1 VVNFITMEGMD
12 TLDKMTGFLESSP
25 FFEGAPRKAMEDL
38 VNASDIIAVTA
49 GETII
54 REGEYEMICYVT
66 LSGKFKIEVTDKE
79 TGVKRHVKMASV
91 GELLGEMSVMSG
103 NPRFAEVVCVEN
115 AQVLRITR
123 DGLLAFMDAAPSVKS
138 RMDADY
144 RKRVL
149 NSSLR
154 KINVFSLVDDMSLE
168 ALAEK
173 VEIVTFQKGEVIFA
187 SGDPADAFYLIRDGF
202 VKITRN
208 LDESESA
215 FFDARFDKSY
225 SKPAREGTGRAFIM
239 AYLGKG
245 SYCGERALFDKRQRV
260 ASAEAVTRV
269 DAVRIRKEDFDDLM
283 RRHPQVA
290 EKLKQEGD
298 SRYANEAG
306 VKNQVSQDMLSWI
319 GSHDILVT
327 DAILIMDLYKCVRC
341 LRCVSVCG
349 ELHDGGSRITHN
361 GIRFNNILI
370 PTSCRHCREPTCM
383 IGCPTGAIQRDIN
396 GEVFH
401 TSACIGCGN
410 CARRCP
416 FGNISMVQTGS
427 GGLKASLS
435 NVGKR
440 LMGGFAPAGL
450 KDKAVKGKKG
460 RRAVKCD
467 MCKDYKRMGCQH
479 NCPTGAIM
487 SVKPVEYFAKLA
499 RKMSGDD

>member
-1 VVNFITMEGMD
+1 MKAMD
-12 TLDKMTGFLESSP
+12 TLETMAGFLEKTP
-25 FFEGAPRKAMEDL
+25 FFEGAPHKAMEDL
-38 VNASDIIAVTA
+38 VEASDIIAVAA

-54 REGEYEMICYVT
+54 REGEYELICYVT
-66 LSGKFKIEVTDKE
+66 LSGRFKIEVTDKE
-79 TGVKRHVKMASV
+79 TGKKRLVKLVGE
-91 GELLGEMSVMSG
+91 GELLGEMSILSG
-103 NPRFAEVVCVEN
+103 NPRFAAVSCVED

-138 RMDADY
+138 RIDADY

-168 ALAEK
+168 ALAKK
-173 VEIVTFQKGEVIFA
+173 VEMVTFQKGDVIFA
-187 SGDPADAFYLIRDGF
+187 SGDSADAFYLIRDGF

-215 FFDARFDKSY
+215 FFDARFDKAY
-225 SKPAREGTGRAFIM
+225 SKPMREGTGRSFIM

-269 DAVRIRKEDFDDLM
+269 DVVRIRKEDFDDLM
-283 RRHPQVA
+283 RRHPLVA
-290 EKLKQEGD
+290 EKLKEEGS
-298 SRYANEAG
+298 SRYANEAQ
-306 VKNQVSQDMLSWI
+306 VRNQVSQDMLSWI
-319 GSHDILVT
+319 GNHDILVT
-327 DAILIMDLYKCVRC
+327 DSILIMDLYKCVRC
-341 LRCVSVCG
+341 LRCVSVCA

-361 GIRFNNILI
+361 GVRFNNILI

-383 IGCPTGAIQRDIN
+383 IGCPTGAIQRDIH

-416 FGNISMVQTGS
+416 FGNISMVQVSS
-427 GGLKASLS
+427 GAKGASLEG
-435 NVGKR
+435 V
-440 LMGGFAPAGL
+440 
-450 KDKAVKGKKG
+450 VKWLTGVFTADGRNGAEAGKKG

-499 RKMSGDD
+499 RKMSRND